1 MNSAAKRNILEV
13 MIPGSL
19 APRLRLA
26 KGLTFLSQFLTS
38 ILLNRK
44 EEGLAQYA
52 RDVNKPHN
60 LHHTPP

>member
-1 MNSAAKRNILEV
+1 

-26 KGLTFLSQFLTS
+26 KGLTFLTQFLTS

-44 EEGLAQYA
+44 EEGLAQDA
-52 RDVNKPHN
+52 RDVNKTHN